1 MAASCPPPAPWAV
14 VCGASSAV
22 VCRVDDQVDVVQ
34 EVAEDVVR
42 DVLVEGERVG
52 VEPVEC
58 LGRQPWRK

>member
-1 MAASCPPPAPWAV
+1 M